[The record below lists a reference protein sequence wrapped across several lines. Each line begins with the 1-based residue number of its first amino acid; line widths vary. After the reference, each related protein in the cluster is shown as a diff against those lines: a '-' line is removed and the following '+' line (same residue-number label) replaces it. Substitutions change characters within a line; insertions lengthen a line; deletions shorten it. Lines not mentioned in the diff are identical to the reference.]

1 MATTMTTITTITV
14 TTMITTEAGRLAA
27 AAGSRE
33 AA

>member
-1 MATTMTTITTITV
+1 MATTTITAIMV
-14 TTMITTEAGRLAA
+14 TTTITTEAGRLAA

>member
-1 MATTMTTITTITV
+1 MDTTTITATITV
-14 TTMITTEAGRLAA
+14 PTTITTEAGRLAA